1 MRRAGVSVAVAVVW
15 CGFVS
20 AAEAAPGP
28 RYGENYPLPAQA
40 AGHSRDVPGLAVD
53 PANQNH
59 IVEAEIDPVNFQCD
73 FNASFDGGRTW
84 KGGHLTIQ
92 SRGENP
98 PFPSPACS
106 QNFDSGGYA
115 HFNTG
120 IVYGSGQNVYIT
132 FSAHR
137 GAFNRP
143 ESNAD
148 AGDGDDS
155 VVARST
161 DGGRTFQPAVVA
173 VPGGGPIK
181 GQEGLA
187 GRGMRPQLA
196 VQRGAGSG
204 GQDRLYV
211 SSWNCFIRVR
221 ASATSRSG
229 CLGGGGDRRIFVT
242 RSDDAGVTWNA
253 PVLASA
259 AAVRTGGAIAE
270 AGSPDEQ
277 AIEPSQPVVGPDGAI
292 YVAYRSRDLTDGTT
306 CPVNPANPNPAPGG
320 FPASKINC
328 LGVARSTDLGV
339 TWTQRSTGVPL
350 TGGVA
355 PRLAIDPATPAGV
368 GTVYV
373 AYYRSVVGDGADPAD
388 VSLQSS
394 SDRGQTWSVPVR
406 VNDDPAGTVQSFPQV
421 AVGAGGRVD
430 VTWFDGRHGYPGPGG
445 TRIGDI
451 YTARSSDGGA
461 SFAANRRVT
470 DRSFNRDVGIDAA
483 LGSYFFYGPVS
494 QSLADG
500 GLLTAWMDS
509 RAGDVDNGVQDVFL
523 SRLDAGASVGTSR
536 IATATARG
544 LSVRLSR
551 LAYPGGGEAIGLNP
565 TTRVVVANEADVGGA
580 LAGAVLARA
589 SLGPLLLSPAGGLS
603 AVVKAEAARMKPV
616 GAYVIGD
623 SASLSSTVS
632 SDLREVTRDGENVTR
647 VSSPS
652 SVVAVDR
659 PAEVARQVAE
669 LTRPLPGASPEA
681 VIVNPQSAEAVSAA
695 ALAAALRLPILF
707 VDGRTS
713 APVPTTAAI
722 SSLGIKKALIVGA
735 TGSVNPGVEAQLT
748 TLLGAA
754 NVKRLAGADQ
764 YETSEAVLGEART
777 RGLPANVVYV
787 ADGSRPIDAAL
798 LGAAVGRLTGLM
810 LLTPSASSAT
820 AESRLSALGL
830 DAMVDRLVPAIGTG
844 GTDPAPPTQKPPDQT
859 PPPSPRLPGVT
870 PPGQTPPGTTPPG
883 TTPPARTRVPAKIR
897 VERTRISGG
906 RLEVLVRT
914 TALASGSLRFGFQ
927 SAGRTVSFSQ
937 PISRGTVRV
946 SRRLS
951 GAQSRRS
958 TGILSVSYAGNARVR
973 RDAVRLRA
981 ASRAA
986 RLVRKTARIVSG
998 QLQVSGTIARAARG
1012 VIRVRLGYDAGNGT
1026 AAFLN
1031 YRAPIIDGRWRLA
1044 QKLPAAA
1051 AKSGGQ
1057 LSIQYTGSLQG
1068 QIAGAQTEKQVTPS
1082 P

>member
-1 MRRAGVSVAVAVVW
+1 MCKAGLSVASALALAAIW
-15 CGFVS
+15 FVFVP
-20 AAEAAPGP
+20 AAQAAPGP
-28 RYGENYPLPAQA
+28 RYGENYMLPPQGSGRA
-40 AGHSRDVPGLAVD
+40 RDVPGLAAD
-53 PANQNH
+53 PADPNH

-73 FNASFDGGRTW
+73 YNVSFDGGRTW
-84 KGGHLTIQ
+84 KGGHLTIEN
-92 SRGENP
+92 RGENP

-120 IVYGSGQNVYIT
+120 IEYGSGQNVYIT

-137 GAFNRP
+137 GDFNRP
-143 ESNAD
+143 EANAD

-161 DGGRTFQPAVVA
+161 DGGRTFRPAVVA
-173 VPGGGPIK
+173 VPGGGPVQ
-181 GQEGLA
+181 GQGGLA

-221 ASATSRSG
+221 ASATSRGG
-229 CLGGGGDRRIFVT
+229 CAGGGGDRRILVT
-242 RSDDAGVTWNA
+242 RSDDAGATWNV

-292 YVAYRSRDLTDGTT
+292 YVAYRSRDITDGTT

-320 FPASKINC
+320 FPASKVNC
-328 LGVARSTDLGV
+328 LGVARSTDLGQ

-355 PRLAIDPATPAGV
+355 PRLAIDTASPAGV

-373 AYYRSVVGDGADPAD
+373 AYYRSVGTDPGEII
-388 VSLQSS
+388 LQRS
-394 SDRGQTWSVPVR
+394 SDRGETWSTPVR
-406 VNDDPAGTVQSFPQV
+406 VNDDPAGRVQSFPQV
-421 AVGAGGRVD
+421 TVGAGGRVD
-430 VTWFDGRHGYPGPGG
+430 VTWFDRRHEYPGPGG
-445 TRIGDI
+445 ARLGDI

-470 DRSFNRDVGIDAA
+470 DRSFNRDTGIEGA

-494 QSLADG
+494 QPLAGG

-509 RAGDVDNGVQDVFL
+509 RAGDADNGVQDVFL
-523 SRLDAGASVGTSR
+523 SRLDGGASMGASR
-536 IATATARG
+536 IETATAAG

-551 LAYPGGGEAIGLNP
+551 LAYPGGGEAMGLDP
-565 TTRVVVANEADVGGA
+565 TTRLVVANEADVGGA

-589 SLGPLLLSPAGGLS
+589 SLGSLLLSPSGGLL
-603 AVVKAEAARMKPV
+603 AVVKAEAARMRPV
-616 GAYVIGD
+616 GAFVIGD
-623 SASLSSTVS
+623 AGSLSGAVS
-632 SDLREVTRDGENVTR
+632 SDLRDVTRGGENVTR
-647 VSSPS
+647 VASPS
-652 SVVAVDR
+652 SMRTVDR

-695 ALAAALRLPILF
+695 ALAAALRLPVLF

-713 APVPTTAAI
+713 APAPTTAAI

-735 TGSVNPGVEAQLT
+735 SGSVNPGVEAQLN
-748 TLLGAA
+748 TLLGAG
-754 NVKRLAGADQ
+754 NVKRLGGADQ

-787 ADGSRPIDAAL
+787 ADGARPIDAAL

-820 AESRLSALGL
+820 AEARLGALGL
-830 DAMVDRLVPAIGTG
+830 DAMVDRLVPVIGTG
-844 GTDPAPPTQKPPDQT
+844 GTDPAPPAPKPPAQR
-859 PPPSPRLPGVT
+859 PPGQT
-870 PPGQTPPGTTPPG
+870 PPGQTPPGVTPPG
-883 TTPPARTRVPAKIR
+883 VTPPGLLRVAAKIR
-897 VERTRISGG
+897 VERTRVSGG

-914 TALASGSLRFGFQ
+914 TALASGTLRFAFQ
-927 SAGRTVSFSQ
+927 AAGRTVSFSA

-946 SRRLS
+946 TRRLS
-951 GAQSRRS
+951 GAQSRLS
-958 TGILSVSYAGNARVR
+958 TGILSVSYAGNSRVR
-973 RDAVRLRA
+973 PDAVRLRA
-981 ASRAA
+981 AKNSA

-1012 VIRVRLGYDAGNGT
+1012 VVRIRLGYTASDASVK
-1026 AAFLN
+1026 FLN
-1031 YRAPIIDGRWRLA
+1031 YRAPITNGRWRLA
-1044 QKLPAAA
+1044 QKLPTDA
-1051 AKSGGQ
+1051 AKTGGQ
-1057 LSIQYTGSLQG
+1057 LSIQYTGSQRG